1 MKKILRVLFSFFLK
15 GLLFV
20 TPIFISGYIVFWG
33 IAKVDSVVDFGIPG
47 AGLLIVITLLILA
60 GVLATYLITD
70 PILLYFEKLL
80 KRIPLFDMLYTSI
93 KDFMQAFVGKD
104 KKFTEPVLVTMNEF
118 GLKKVGFITQND
130 LSSLQLVGHVGVYFP
145 HSYNFSGEFFLVPSE
160 HVKALNIN
168 PGNAMKFI
176 VSGGVSDL

>member
-1 MKKILRVLFSFFLK
+1 MKKIARILFSFFIK

-20 TPIFISGYIVFWG
+20 TPLFISGYIIFWG
-33 IAKVDSVVDFGIPG
+33 IAKIDSVVDLGIPG
-47 AGLLIVITLLILA
+47 AGLLIVITILILA

-70 PILLYFEKLL
+70 PIITYLEKLI

-104 KKFTEPVLVTMNEF
+104 KKFTEPVLVTMNEI
-118 GLKKVGFITQND
+118 GIKKVGFITQND
-130 LSSLQLVGHVGVYFP
+130 LSQLGLTGHVGVYFP
-145 HSYNFSGEFFLVPSE
+145 HSYNFSGEFFIVPSE
-160 HVKALNIN
+160 HVKALSIN
-168 PGNAMKFI
+168 PGNTMKFI